1 MKIDRRLENILSL
14 LNGVEF
20 LSSIILTIVRNLFW
34 TPRIINKASNQG
46 RQVLFFKNGKFSLG
60 DSMPDLVI
68 ADLADS
74 TLNPIKEIRNLK
86 IHYQKIKVIGFYPH
100 VRDDLIK
107 EAKNAGCD
115 LVIPKS
121 LFAQK
126 ISEVLSGKI

>member
-1 MKIDRRLENILSL
+1 
-14 LNGVEF
+14 
-20 LSSIILTIVRNLFW
+20 
-34 TPRIINKASNQG
+34 
-46 RQVLFFKNGKFSLG
+46 
-60 DSMPDLVI
+60 MPDLVI